1 MTFPKEIKQFASVF
15 FFFFVKSNTS
25 MIPSLFSIVPRNVD
39 QSIQQF
45 LRDCESFIT
54 VAFCVPLFVLLLYS
68 MRHFWDFSL
77 NYLSTLFGALEPK
90 TYRKLWLWLPLCGK
104 WIYNMIFKKKWNRI
118 YEDLQGPRNRMA
130 RTIIFISFID

>member
-1 MTFPKEIKQFASVF
+1 MTFPKWNQTVSFSV
-15 FFFFVKSNTS
+15 FFVKSNTS

-68 MRHFWDFSL
+68 MRHEISQWIIIWTHSL
-77 NYLSTLFGALEPK
+77 ECALEPK

-130 RTIIFISFID
+130 RIIIFISFID